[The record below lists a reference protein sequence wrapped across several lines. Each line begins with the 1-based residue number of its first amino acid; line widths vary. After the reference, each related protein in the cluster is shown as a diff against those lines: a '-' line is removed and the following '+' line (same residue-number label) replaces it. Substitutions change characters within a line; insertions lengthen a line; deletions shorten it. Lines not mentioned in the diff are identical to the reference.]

1 MMEGRYAALL
11 GVERNERPATFLN
24 GCCWMMGFFPR
35 LLSRQLLELI
45 FGCAHLRDEYQ
56 EDRDHNLESRR
67 IGDLESLLKMV
78 DFSPHANVSDMN

>member
-24 GCCWMMGFFPR
+24 SCCWMMGFFPQ

-45 FGCAHLRDEYQ
+45 LGCAHLRDEYQ
-56 EDRDHNLESRR
+56 EDQDRNLESWR
-67 IGDLESLLKMV
+67 IGVLESLPKMV